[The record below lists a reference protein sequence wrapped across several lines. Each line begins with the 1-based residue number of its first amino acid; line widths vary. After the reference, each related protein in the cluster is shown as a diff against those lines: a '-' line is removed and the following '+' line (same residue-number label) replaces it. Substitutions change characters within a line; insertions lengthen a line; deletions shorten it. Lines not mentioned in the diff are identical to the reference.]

1 MRDSDGG
8 LGAQQRRAGRDPAG
22 QGQGDFSSGERRR
35 GPVTLAVDMEE
46 AHNGGK
52 ALNDGGPIHLGQRSG
67 DEGSLEKGLSWRI
80 FPVGVKQENDFFI
93 RWIINSGSPEGKFE
107 NCESS
112 LPP

>member
-22 QGQGDFSSGERRR
+22 QGHGDFSSGERRR

-52 ALNDGGPIHLGQRSG
+52 ALNDRGPIHLGQRSG
-67 DEGSLEKGLSWRI
+67 DEGSLEKGISWRI
-80 FPVGVKQENDFFI
+80 FPVGVKQENDFFYPLDHKQRGPRGQI
-93 RWIINSGSPEGKFE
+93 
-107 NCESS
+107 
-112 LPP
+112 